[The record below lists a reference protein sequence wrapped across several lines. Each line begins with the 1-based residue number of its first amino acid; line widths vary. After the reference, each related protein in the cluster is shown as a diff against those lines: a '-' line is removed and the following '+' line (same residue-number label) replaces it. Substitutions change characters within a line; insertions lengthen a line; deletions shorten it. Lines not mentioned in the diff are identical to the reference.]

1 MATFLLIVGIILAL
15 VGGIGMLI
23 VAFRESVLWGIGCL
37 LIPLVSLIFVIS
49 HWDEAKKPFLI
60 QLAGVVL
67 MILGG
72 AMDNQ
77 AA

>member
-1 MATFLLIVGIILAL
+1 MSTLLLVVGIILAL
-15 VGGIGMLI
+15 IGGIGMLI

-67 MILGG
+67 LILGG
-72 AMDNQ
+72 AMDKP